1 MDDSPEAPNA
11 ATALA
16 RAGFDEQR
24 FGERIRELRTGRGLS
39 LRELAG
45 RLGISASALSQ
56 IERGKMRPSVTRLY
70 QILTELDAPMSSA
83 FGEEPADADSGG
95 DGGADGGDTAAPGFP
110 QFPED
115 PGGAGA
121 PDGVQLV
128 RRDEAATLELDH
140 GVRYRRLSPAG
151 VRGLNY
157 FESVYPPGAF
167 SSQNAEYVRHRG
179 QEIGNVVSGV
189 LTVDV
194 GFETHELHPGD
205 SIMYPSTTPHR
216 ISNQGA
222 ETAVAIWLN
231 LG

>member
-1 MDDSPEAPNA
+1 MDDSPEATNA

-24 FGERIRELRTGRGLS
+24 FGERIRELRTRRGLS
-39 LRELAG
+39 LRVLAK

-83 FGEEPADADSGG
+83 FGEDPTGAG
-95 DGGADGGDTAAPGFP
+95 DGDDTAAPGFP

-115 PGGAGA
+115 PGGTGA
-121 PDGVQLV
+121 ADGVQLI
-128 RRDEAATLELDH
+128 RRDEAAVLELDH

-151 VRGLNY
+151 VPGLNY

-194 GFETHELHPGD
+194 GFETHELRPGD

-216 ISNQGA
+216 ISNQGT
-222 ETAVAIWLN
+222 ETAVAVWLN
-231 LG
+231 IG

>member
-1 MDDSPEAPNA
+1 MDDSLEATNA
-11 ATALA
+11 ATDLA
-16 RAGFDEQR
+16 RAEFDEQR
-24 FGERIRELRTGRGLS
+24 FGERIRELRTRRGLS
-39 LRELAG
+39 LRALAE

-83 FGEEPADADSGG
+83 FGEERTEAE
-95 DGGADGGDTAAPGFP
+95 DGGDTAAPGFP

-115 PGGAGA
+115 PGGTGA
-121 PDGVQLV
+121 PDGVRLV

-216 ISNQGA
+216 ISNQGT

-231 LG
+231 IG